1 MEAKK
6 TCMLMTGNAAPS
18 RLESPGTDD
27 EIVVADLFASYYK
40 WLNGELG
47 GMPRSELLENEMT
60 PWQRERL
67 IEAMD
72 GLDHISSLLVHSD
85 GSEAVRSGK
94 PHSRSPSIAASE
106 CESLFQYDE
115 ARRPRKKL
123 IAGIGAKILA
133 RTRAAR

>member
-6 TCMLMTGNAAPS
+6 TCMLMAGNAAPS

-47 GMPRSELLENEMT
+47 GVPRSELLENELT

-72 GLDHISSLLVHSD
+72 GLDHISSLLVHPDVS
-85 GSEAVRSGK
+85 GTVRLCKS
-94 PHSRSPSIAASE
+94 HSQVPSMGASE

-115 ARRPRKKL
+115 GRRPRKKF